1 MIDQLA
7 SELLKIRTTRTALW
21 FVLVGV
27 ALALLG
33 PIAEGLSPTVAKVAT
48 EDTQRLMFAGGA
60 SAGVLL
66 ATFVGLLLVTGE
78 FRYGTIRPSLL
89 FQPRRRV
96 MLAAKLG
103 ASALVGVVFG
113 VVCLTVAFGTSL
125 TILSVRDVDLAL
137 SGGQLVAIA
146 TGVVVTSGF
155 SAMLGVT
162 VGALIRNQVGAIV
175 AMAVYSLAID
185 ALLFTSVPSIGR
197 FLPGQAGN
205 ALSGLP
211 DDDLLAPGA
220 GALVIVAWT
229 AVLIFGAAVRSD
241 RSDI

>member
-7 SELLKIRTTRTALW
+7 SELLKIRSTRTVLW
-21 FVLVGV
+21 FLLVGV

-33 PIAEGLSPTVAKVAT
+33 PIAEGVSPTVADVAK

-60 SAGVLL
+60 STGVLL

-89 FQPRRRV
+89 FQPRRRLI
-96 MLAAKLG
+96 LAAKLG
-103 ASALVGVVFG
+103 ASALVGVVFA

-137 SGGQLVAIA
+137 SGGQLVGIA
-146 TGVVVTSGF
+146 SGVVITSGF

-162 VGALIRNQVGAIV
+162 VGALIRNQVGAII

-185 ALLFTSVPSIGR
+185 ALLFTTVPSIGR

-229 AVLIFGAAVRSD
+229 AALIVGAVVRSD

>member
-1 MIDQLA
+1 LI
-7 SELLKIRTTRTALW
+7 
-21 FVLVGV
+21 
-27 ALALLG
+27 
-33 PIAEGLSPTVAKVAT
+33 
-48 EDTQRLMFAGGA
+48 
-60 SAGVLL
+60 
-66 ATFVGLLLVTGE
+66 
-78 FRYGTIRPSLL
+78 
-89 FQPRRRV
+89 
-96 MLAAKLG
+96 LAAKLG
-103 ASALVGVVFG
+103 ASALVGVVFA

-137 SGGQLVAIA
+137 SGGQLVGIA
-146 TGVVVTSGF
+146 SGVVITSGF

-162 VGALIRNQVGAIV
+162 VGALIRNQVGAII

-185 ALLFTSVPSIGR
+185 ALLFTTVPSIGR

-229 AVLIFGAAVRSD
+229 AALIVGAVVRSD